1 MPLASVDFVSPP
13 DVVATTTSFFDGEIG
28 LDPASSVNANSLVG
42 ATKFFT
48 YENNGLRQDWKSKN
62 VYLFPPRDV
71 LFGDEQPAD
80 TYIFRRRK
88 RFQKSAQRVW
98 LEECKRKYLKQEFD
112 EAIVFLTSTEV
123 ALLVTQKLDID
134 FPLCILKEKPELFVD
149 SPELKK
155 LENTRCLGFIY
166 YFPSAINTEKRIY
179 EFSNLYSNLGR
190 VFV

>member
-13 DVVATTTSFFDGEIG
+13 DVVAVTTAFFDGEIC
-28 LDPASSVNANSLVG
+28 LDPASSDNANKLIG
-42 ATKFFT
+42 ASKFFT
-48 YENNGLRQDWKSKN
+48 YEHNGLKQDWRSKN

-71 LFGDEQPAD
+71 LLSSEQPED
-80 TYIFRRRK
+80 INLFRRRK

-123 ALLVTQKLDID
+123 ALLVTQRLDID
-134 FPLCILKEKPELFVD
+134 FPLCILKEKPELYID

-155 LENTRCLGFIY
+155 LTNTRCLGFVY
-166 YFPSAINTEKRIY
+166 YFPSALNTERRIY